1 MLNEIGKK
9 VLGIDM
15 KWDTKPLADK
25 RVAVPEDFD
34 PKTLM
39 LVFEEIT
46 PDFDEKNV
54 KVGENYVT
62 MNRDGSFSIRTKEK
76 FKDYHNHI
84 GCMGNT
90 GERMANTTVLH
101 PYS

>member
-62 MNRDGSFSIRTKEK
+62 MKGFVHQFEAAPCLSSSKWS
-76 FKDYHNHI
+76 
-84 GCMGNT
+84 G
-90 GERMANTTVLH
+90 
-101 PYS
+101 